1 VLSDFS
7 ALVETARTAGLVL
20 FDLDNTLLDRE
31 AAFAKWASIFV
42 NNHGLSLDAWSV
54 IESAD
59 EDGLRPRDQFF
70 EVLRA
75 SLPIETSVDDLLDSY
90 HDEYP
95 QCYTVSEETL
105 DAIRRLRASGWKV
118 GVVTNGPPSQ
128 MLKIEITNLAQEF
141 DAICVSSIVGSRKPE
156 RGIFEEAARVCDV
169 PLNGGWSET
178 HRTPTLRADAQ
189 QDLPRFGY
197 RGVVIGIPRP
207 SRPPTLRSPPSPR
220 QFLRF
225 STDLR
230 LSSLREDDE

>member
-118 GVVTNGPPSQ
+118 GVVTNGPP
-128 MLKIEITNLAQEF
+128 
-141 DAICVSSIVGSRKPE
+141 
-156 RGIFEEAARVCDV
+156 
-169 PLNGGWSET
+169 
-178 HRTPTLRADAQ
+178 LRC
-189 QDLPRFGY
+189 
-197 RGVVIGIPRP
+197 
-207 SRPPTLRSPPSPR
+207 
-220 QFLRF
+220 
-225 STDLR
+225 
-230 LSSLREDDE
+230 

>member
-1 VLSDFS
+1 MLSDFS

-169 PLNGGWSET
+169 PLNGWMVGDAPHADIEGG
-178 HRTPTLRADAQ
+178 RAAG
-189 QDLPRFGY
+189 LATIWIS
-197 RGVVIGIPRP
+197 RGRDWD
-207 SRPPTLRSPPSPR
+207 S
-220 QFLRF
+220 
-225 STDLR
+225 
-230 LSSLREDDE
+230 SSLAPPDAEVTTVAEAVSTILY